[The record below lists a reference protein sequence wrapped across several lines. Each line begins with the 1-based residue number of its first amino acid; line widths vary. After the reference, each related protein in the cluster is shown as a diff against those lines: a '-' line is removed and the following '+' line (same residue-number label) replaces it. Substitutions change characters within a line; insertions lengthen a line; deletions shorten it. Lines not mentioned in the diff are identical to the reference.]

1 MLRGHSTVPLPAWS
15 LPDVQR
21 VGLATG
27 LTALAGHLGLFDDA
41 DTPVRDYA
49 DEQQAEVAARI
60 ARFQDVAPRVA
71 ALLAAAELMAV
82 PVKGAVLAGVLGDP
96 PVWPQPETRP
106 MSDLDL
112 LVPTRHRAQCGAV
125 LARAGWVLHA
135 SSVHEDTFLVWGDG
149 SVGRT
154 DGESAAHNGRVEV
167 HPGWTEF
174 LHGYVANGFDLEH
187 RARRRSDGSWRLDDA
202 AFVTHVIGHL
212 ASTVVRAEVR
222 AVNVLDVWF
231 LAVRGIDWQAVDRCM
246 HDIAPQLTGPGLWI
260 ADRFLPGVVPSVLLQ
275 RELARLGKAGDL
287 LGRTSEAAALRD
299 PTQRTSAA
307 WRTAFARRSS
317 QRAAVGR
324 QLASGAVG
332 RVR

>member
-1 MLRGHSTVPLPAWS
+1 LPE
-15 LPDVQR
+15 VQR

-27 LTALAGHLGLFDDA
+27 LTALAGHLGVFDGA
-41 DTPVRDYA
+41 DTPVRDYV
-49 DEQQAEVAARI
+49 DEQQAEVAGRI
-60 ARFQDVAPRVA
+60 ARFRDVAPRVTG
-71 ALLAAAELMAV
+71 LLAAAELMAV
-82 PVKGAVLAGVLGDP
+82 PVKGAVLAGVLGDE

-112 LVPTRHRAQCGAV
+112 LVPPRYRAQSGAV
-125 LARAGWVLHA
+125 LLRGGWVLHA
-135 SSVHEDTFLVWGDG
+135 SSAHEDTFLVWGDG

-174 LHGYVANGFDLEH
+174 LHGYVAHGFDLEH
-187 RARRRSDGSWRLDDA
+187 RAHRRADGTWRLDDP
-202 AFVTHVIGHL
+202 AFVAHVVGHL

-231 LAVRGIDWQAVDRCM
+231 LAARGIDWHAVDRCL
-246 HDIAPQLTGPGLWI
+246 HDIAPQLTAPGLWI
-260 ADRFLPGVVPSVLLQ
+260 ADRFLPGVVPPVLLQ
-275 RELARLGKAGDL
+275 RELGRLGKGGDL
-287 LGRTSEAAALRD
+287 LGRTPEAAVLRD
-299 PTQRTSAA
+299 PTQRTTAS
-307 WRTAFARRSS
+307 WRAAFARTTT
-317 QRAAVGR
+317 QRAAVAR